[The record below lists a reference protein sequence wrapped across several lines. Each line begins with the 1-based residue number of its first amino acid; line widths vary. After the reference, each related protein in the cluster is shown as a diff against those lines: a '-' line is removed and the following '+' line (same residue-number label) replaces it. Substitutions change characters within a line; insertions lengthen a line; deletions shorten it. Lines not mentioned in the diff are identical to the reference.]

1 MSDFPGPLETFW
13 SSSFHTMFPLDS
25 NYLEKTY
32 EGWGNLQSFIAVF
45 DAKVPLVVVNI
56 NLLSALREY

>member
-1 MSDFPGPLETFW
+1 
-13 SSSFHTMFPLDS
+13 MFPLDS

-32 EGWGNLQSFIAVF
+32 EGWGISKASLVF
-45 DAKVPLVVVNI
+45 DAKVPLVVVSI